1 MYLCVIISVVSWVIK
16 KQHFF
21 SRCSTKAKYK
31 ATIKRECE
39 ALLPRIIF
47 IDFMFEQRNPT
58 MLSYNNNQGFLKLA
72 KNLLFHACTKYIDV
86 NCHFIKKVVEY

>member
-21 SRCSTKAKYK
+21 SLSSTKAKYK

-58 MLSYNNNQGFLKLA
+58 MLSYNNNQGFLKGIFSRRRD
-72 KNLLFHACTKYIDV
+72 KFQRYI
-86 NCHFIKKVVEY
+86 